1 MPSSAETD
9 ITSIL
14 AELPEAGQQAMAR
27 LMPLVYE
34 ELRAVAEAYLH
45 RERPDHTL
53 QTTALVNE
61 AYLRLCRRED
71 AAWNNRAHFYRAAAK
86 TMRRVLIN
94 HAVQRRAL
102 KRGGGRRAVDL
113 DAATLP
119 AADQSTDLIALDEA
133 LRRLAEIDEQKAQVV
148 ELRFFAGCSIED
160 AAKALDISTATVE
173 RDWRF
178 ARAWLRTEL
187 SDEDHA

>member
-1 MPSSAETD
+1 
-9 ITSIL
+9 
-14 AELPEAGQQAMAR
+14 
-27 LMPLVYE
+27 
-34 ELRAVAEAYLH
+34 
-45 RERPDHTL
+45 
-53 QTTALVNE
+53 
-61 AYLRLCRRED
+61 
-71 AAWNNRAHFYRAAAK
+71 
-86 TMRRVLIN
+86 
-94 HAVQRRAL
+94 
-102 KRGGGRRAVDL
+102 VDL